1 MTYLQK
7 WEKVIFGAAA
17 LVIAAVSAVGFYLIQ
32 GEPAIKQLVV
42 TGHNHTL
49 SFAYGAILFGLL
61 LRHVAIS
68 ERRKLVLA
76 WWMSTTYLG
85 PIALMVAGM
94 LGRTDF
100 LMFTSPVFEGS
111 FVVLWG
117 ILFYELI
124 KKSQ

>member
-7 WEKVIFGAAA
+7 WEKVIFEAAA

>member
-7 WEKVIFGAAA
+7 WEKVIFALAA
-17 LVIAAVSAVGFYLIQ
+17 LVIAGVSAIGFYLIE

-61 LRHVAIS
+61 LRHVMVS
-68 ERRKLVLA
+68 EKKKMMLSL
-76 WWMSTTYLG
+76 WMSATYLG
-85 PIALMVAGM
+85 PAALMAAGV

-111 FVVLWG
+111 FVLLWA
-117 ILFYELI
+117 ILFYELV